1 LRRKKRVY
9 REPAPL
15 KLFSS
20 VVRVV
25 MAEVM
30 MVMVV
35 MVARESW
42 HREQNHRNE
51 QQGQQLFHA
60 PDYSHKILR
69 DSRL

>member
-1 LRRKKRVY
+1 
-9 REPAPL
+9 
-15 KLFSS
+15 
-20 VVRVV
+20 